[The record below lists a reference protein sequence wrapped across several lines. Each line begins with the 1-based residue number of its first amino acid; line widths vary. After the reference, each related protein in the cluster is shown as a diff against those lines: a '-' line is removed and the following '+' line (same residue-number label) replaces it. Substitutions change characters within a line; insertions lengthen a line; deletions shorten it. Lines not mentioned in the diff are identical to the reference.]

1 MNYELKKMFLSI
13 ADPNIWA
20 LAGMSILVVF
30 SILLLLVL
38 VLGIFTAVAKKTN
51 AKMQNVKETHQEIK
65 QAKTFEKASE
75 EDKAAVAV
83 AIHLY
88 FTEKENRESRV
99 LTITPT
105 PNSAWGAQL
114 NPRY

>member
-1 MNYELKKMFLSI
+1 MQLLSI
-13 ADPNIWA
+13 SDLNIWS

-30 SILLLLVL
+30 AILLILVA

-51 AKMQNVKETHQEIK
+51 AKVAAVKENRIENK
-65 QAKTFEKASE
+65 QVKTLEKSE
-75 EDKAAVAV
+75 QDKAAIAM
-83 AIHLY
+83 ALYLY
-88 FTEKENRESRV
+88 FKEKENRESRV

>member
-1 MNYELKKMFLSI
+1 MQLLSI
-13 ADPNIWA
+13 TDLNIWS

-30 SILLLLVL
+30 VILLILVA

-51 AKMQNVKETHQEIK
+51 AKVTAVKENRIETK
-65 QAKTFEKASE
+65 QVKTLEKSE
-75 EDKAAVAV
+75 EDKAAIAM
-83 AIHLY
+83 ALYLY
-88 FTEKENRESRV
+88 FKEKENRESRV

>member
-1 MNYELKKMFLSI
+1 MQFLSI
-13 ADPNIWA
+13 ADLDIWK

-30 SILLLLVL
+30 AILLILVL
-38 VLGIFTAVAKKTN
+38 VLGIFTAVAKKTT
-51 AKMQNVKETHQEIK
+51 AKVHNVKEIHQENK
-65 QAKTFEKASE
+65 QAKTLEKSE
-75 EDKAAVAV
+75 LDQAAVAM
-83 AIHLY
+83 ALHLY